1 MIIDFVYEDEK
12 NLCEIDYEKQ
22 FIEIIKTTL
31 DYLKIE
37 DDIEMSCILVDDEDI
52 YQINKEYRHIDRST
66 DVISFALEDNEQL
79 LRECLEV

>member
-31 DYLKIE
+31 DDLKID
-37 DDIEMSCILVDDEDI
+37 DDIEMSCILVDD
-52 YQINKEYRHIDRST
+52 
-66 DVISFALEDNEQL
+66 
-79 LRECLEV
+79 